1 MLTESGAPKVKFAA
15 VAVPVVLLIVMVPEM
30 PAPSAKFPFTLKSI
44 VAAFEEQIDNAAK
57 LHNISDR
64 SASFI
69 EFVYLLNIISTGRLF
84 C

>member
-30 PAPSAKFPFTLKSI
+30 LAPSAKLPFTLKTI
-44 VAAFEEQIDNAAK
+44 VAAYEQQIDNAAK

-64 SASFI
+64 SAIFI
-69 EFVYLLNIISTGRLF
+69 EFCLPPK
-84 C
+84 